1 MGDKTIITLTVY
13 VLDNISTPNGAY
25 NYDFGYYSNY
35 ETVERVIKSFG
46 TVGIMFITKE
56 RYLDKITDWT
66 DNVDDDDLVC
76 IRQYM
81 VVNDEVVMVHETKHD
96 YQGHIGEIK
105 YKPGDIIKYVG
116 YDGIETAIIRDTP
129 YTTEEY
135 KKRKLA
141 LDEMDDSYTVYT
153 LGEGDTHDHI
163 MTVFILGLADVPEC
177 TRKVYEAKLEERKEM
192 NK

>member
-105 YKPGDIIKYVG
+105 YNPGDIIKYVG
-116 YDGIETAIIRDTP
+116 
-129 YTTEEY
+129 
-135 KKRKLA
+135 
-141 LDEMDDSYTVYT
+141 
-153 LGEGDTHDHI
+153 
-163 MTVFILGLADVPEC
+163 
-177 TRKVYEAKLEERKEM
+177 
-192 NK
+192 